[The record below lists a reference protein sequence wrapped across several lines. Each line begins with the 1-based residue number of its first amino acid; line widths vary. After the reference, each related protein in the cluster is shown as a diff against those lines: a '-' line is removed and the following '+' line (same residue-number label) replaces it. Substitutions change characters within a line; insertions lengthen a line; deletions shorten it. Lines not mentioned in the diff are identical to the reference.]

1 MVFQNL
7 KRMRKALVHS
17 LAAVMALGL
26 ILITDAEAMRVSPM
40 VSEIT
45 TRGAGSSAR
54 IEVQNVGS
62 NSLAFETRITR
73 IEFDENGVMIETPSD
88 DEFLVFPPQGVIPV
102 NGRQVVRVQWVGDP
116 ELAVSRA
123 YYVGIHQLP
132 VDVEGTASD
141 AAVGAQVQLVYH
153 MKSLLTVAPPG
164 AEPDVRVLSAVPA
177 IVTSAPGPLELT
189 TATADASAAPAAPA
203 VPTDVPGVEVE
214 LRNTGT
220 RYALMSGAD
229 WTFEGK
235 GVDGQDIRIR
245 LTANQI
251 NEAVGVGYLAPA
263 GGRRVFRVPTG
274 QAFADGQPIKL
285 SFSQ

>member
-1 MVFQNL
+1 MLIQTM
-7 KRMRKALVHS
+7 KRMRKAFVHS
-17 LAAVMALGL
+17 LAAVLALGL
-26 ILITDAEAMRVSPM
+26 VLITDAEAMRVSPM

-62 NSLAFETRITR
+62 TSLAFETRITR
-73 IEFDENGVMIETPSD
+73 IEFDENGQMIETPSD

-177 IVTSAPGPLELT
+177 MVTTAAGPLELT
-189 TATADASAAPAAPA
+189 SATSEAAAAPAAA
-203 VPTDVPGVEVE
+203 SGEVPGVEVE

-235 GVDGQDIRIR
+235 DPQGQDVRVR

-274 QAFADGQPIKL
+274 QAFAEGQPIKL

>member
-1 MVFQNL
+1 MLIQTM
-7 KRMRKALVHS
+7 KRMRKAFVHS
-17 LAAVMALGL
+17 LAAVLALGL
-26 ILITDAEAMRVSPM
+26 VLITDAEAMRVSPM

-62 NSLAFETRITR
+62 TSLAFETRITR
-73 IEFDENGVMIETPSD
+73 IEFDENGQMIETPSD

-177 IVTSAPGPLELT
+177 MVTTAAGPLELT
-189 TATADASAAPAAPA
+189 SATSEAAAAPPAAPGE
-203 VPTDVPGVEVE
+203 VPGVEVE

-235 GVDGQDIRIR
+235 DPQGQDVRVR

-274 QAFADGQPIKL
+274 QAFAEGQPIKL

>member
-1 MVFQNL
+1 MVFHNL

-17 LAAVMALGL
+17 LAAVLAVGL
-26 ILITDAEAMRVSPM
+26 FMMTDAEAMRVSPM

-62 NSLAFETRITR
+62 TSLAFETRITR
-73 IEFDENGVMIETPSD
+73 IDFDENGVMVETPSD

-132 VDVEGTASD
+132 VDVEGTANE
-141 AAVGAQVQLVYH
+141 AGVGAQVQLVYH
-153 MKSLLTVAPPG
+153 MKALVTVAPPG
-164 AEPDVRVLSAVPA
+164 AEPDVRVVSAVPA
-177 IVTSAPGPLELT
+177 MVTSLPGPLELIT
-189 TATADASAAPAAPA
+189 PGADVAAVPA
-203 VPTDVPGVEVE
+203 VPADVPGVEVE

-251 NEAVGVGYLAPA
+251 NESVGVGYLAPA

-274 QAFADGQPIKL
+274 QAFAEGQPIKL
-285 SFSQ
+285 SFSK

>member
-1 MVFQNL
+1 MLIQTM
-7 KRMRKALVHS
+7 KRMRKAIVHS
-17 LAAVMALGL
+17 LAAVLALGL
-26 ILITDAEAMRVSPM
+26 VLITDAEAMRVSPM

-62 NSLAFETRITR
+62 TSLAFETRITR
-73 IEFDENGVMIETPSD
+73 IEFDENGQMIETPSD

-177 IVTSAPGPLELT
+177 MVTTAAGPLELT
-189 TATADASAAPAAPA
+189 SATSEAAAAPAAA
-203 VPTDVPGVEVE
+203 AGEVPGVEVE

-235 GVDGQDIRIR
+235 DPQGQDVRVR

-274 QAFADGQPIKL
+274 QAFAEGQPIKL

>member
-1 MVFQNL
+1 MVFQTF
-7 KRMRKALVHS
+7 KHMRKAMVHS
-17 LAAVMALGL
+17 LAAVLAVGM
-26 ILITDAEAMRVSPM
+26 IMITDAEAMRVSPM

-62 NSLAFETRITR
+62 TSLAFETRITR
-73 IEFDENGVMIETPSD
+73 IDFDENGEMVETPSD

-177 IVTSAPGPLELT
+177 MVTSLPGPLELT
-189 TATADASAAPAAPA
+189 SAPADAAAAPA
-203 VPTDVPGVEVE
+203 VPTDVPGVQVE

-235 GVDGQDIRIR
+235 DAQGQDVRVR

-274 QAFADGQPIKL
+274 QAFAEGQPIKL

>member
-1 MVFQNL
+1 MVFQTF
-7 KRMRKALVHS
+7 KRMRKAMVHS
-17 LAAVMALGL
+17 LAAVLAIGL
-26 ILITDAEAMRVSPM
+26 IMITDAEAMRVSPM

-62 NSLAFETRITR
+62 SSLAFETRITR
-73 IEFDENGVMIETPSD
+73 IDFDENGVMVETPSD

-141 AAVGAQVQLVYH
+141 SPVGAQVQLVYH

-177 IVTSAPGPLELT
+177 MVTSLPGPLELT
-189 TATADASAAPAAPA
+189 SAPADAAAAPA
-203 VPTDVPGVEVE
+203 VPTDVPGVQVE

-235 GVDGQDIRIR
+235 DTQGQDVRVR

-274 QAFADGQPIKL
+274 QAFAEGQPIKL

>member
-1 MVFQNL
+1 MVIQTM

-17 LAAVMALGL
+17 LAAVLALGL
-26 ILITDAEAMRVSPM
+26 VLITDAEAMRVSPM

-62 NSLAFETRITR
+62 TSLAFETRITR
-73 IEFDENGVMIETPSD
+73 IEFDENGQMIETPSD

-132 VDVEGTASD
+132 VDVEGSASD

-177 IVTSAPGPLELT
+177 MVTTVAGPLELT
-189 TATADASAAPAAPA
+189 SATTEAAPVPAAPGE
-203 VPTDVPGVEVE
+203 VPGVEVE

-235 GVDGQDIRIR
+235 DPQGQDVRVR

-274 QAFADGQPIKL
+274 QAFAEGLPIKL